1 MARKF
6 KKKRRPRRRL
16 IEVIQ
21 EASSKRLTDVLS
33 KLSSHPHIKSQ
44 VQEELTARDL
54 KRGGPHKTWG
64 HG

>member
-6 KKKRRPRRRL
+6 KKKRRIRRNL
-16 IEVIQ
+16 TEVIQ
-21 EASSKRLTDVLS
+21 TSSSKRLADVLS

-44 VQEELTARDL
+44 VQEELIARDL